1 MMRAVF
7 ALFFSS
13 TLGSPTTLDCPLR
26 QIAVDYAQKLQ
37 PSRPVSVFSELADA
51 LNGAQEAQGCSVAP
65 KPPAGGP
72 AAASRMPAF
81 PLPPPGAHLVFVD
94 AAAALSAA
102 ADGSAERP
110 FPTLQAALAAV
121 RVARAAKG
129 ISAAAAPRAHL
140 VLRAGTFYLGAS
152 GPLALTSSDSNV
164 NFQAFPGEEVFIS
177 GGTPLAGV
185 AWAPSSPPP
194 RDLWEY
200 KNGALAPG
208 FDILPA
214 QSMTLAAAQALC
226 ESTPGCAA
234 IGYSGAPAPSGPV
247 TVSFKHKVFWA
258 ASPGGAV
265 WVLNRG
271 YLPGGNN
278 LFTADVAA
286 FGLSEIEA
294 LRVGG
299 TRAIR
304 ARYPNAVTVEDM
316 DAMQVVASRW
326 TPQSSIGWNKN
337 ADYTV
342 QLPPLRDDAA
352 PDGHGVPYF
361 TVPRLGVGGDCARRF
376 TPAASYWCANY
387 TQGGGPGPYS
397 APIGMTVSSANESLP
412 HTPYTSDVSRAL
424 VHSWRA
430 GRWFSWVFGVDS
442 VAYDGASGQS
452 TFNFSLTR
460 GGNQGSRG
468 GDAGQ
473 EFFIENVKEELDAPG
488 EFFFD
493 PSTSTLWLWHNA
505 SGAPPTDGSV
515 VAALQ
520 TVLIN
525 ATGTQAEPVV
535 GVGFQGIGFRDT
547 APNYMGPHGTPSG
560 GDWAVGRSAAV
571 FFEGA
576 VGANIDGCLFTTL
589 DGNALFF
596 SGYNRNASVTNSE
609 FVSVGETAVAQW
621 GYTEGSGVPGMGFDG
636 TDGNQ

>member
-1 MMRAVF
+1 MLSAF
-7 ALFFSS
+7 LLLSAAY
-13 TLGSPTTLDCPLR
+13 GSPTTLDCPLR

-37 PSRPVSVFSELADA
+37 PARPISVFQELADA

-65 KPPAGGP
+65 KPPAGGAPP
-72 AAASRMPAF
+72 AARMPSF
-81 PLPPPGAHLVFVD
+81 PLPPPGSHVAFVD
-94 AAAALSAA
+94 VAAPHSAA
-102 ADGSAERP
+102 ADGSDARP
-110 FPTLQAALAAV
+110 FPTLQEALASV
-121 RVARAAKG
+121 RAARAAAG
-129 ISAAAAPRAHL
+129 LSAAAAPRAHL
-140 VLRAGTFYLGAS
+140 VLRAGTFFLGAT
-152 GPLALTSSDSNV
+152 GPLALTSKDSNV
-164 NFQAFPGEEVFIS
+164 NFQAYPGEEVFIS

-185 AWAPSSPPP
+185 TWTPASPPA

-247 TVSFKHKVFWA
+247 TVSFKHKVFWGT
-258 ASPGGAV
+258 SPGGAV

-278 LFTADVAA
+278 LFTADVSA
-286 FGLSEIEA
+286 FGVSEIEA

-304 ARYPNAVTVEDM
+304 ARYPNVVAVEDM
-316 DAMQVVASRW
+316 DAMQVTAAHW
-326 TPQSSIGWNKN
+326 TAQSTIGWNKD

-342 QLPPLRDDAA
+342 ELPAQRNDAA
-352 PDGHGVPYF
+352 PDGRGIPYF

-397 APIGMTVSSANESLP
+397 APIGMAATNANESLP

-442 VAYDGASGQS
+442 MSYDGPSGMT

-473 EFFIENVKEELDAPG
+473 EFFIENVSFDAHPAHPKNH
-488 EFFFD
+488 D
-493 PSTSTLWLWHNA
+493 PPKQTLTQTL
-505 SGAPPTDGSV
+505 PP
-515 VAALQ
+515 
-520 TVLIN
+520 
-525 ATGTQAEPVV
+525 
-535 GVGFQGIGFRDT
+535 F
-547 APNYMGPHGTPSG
+547 TP
-560 GDWAVGRSAAV
+560 
-571 FFEGA
+571 
-576 VGANIDGCLFTTL
+576 
-589 DGNALFF
+589 
-596 SGYNRNASVTNSE
+596 
-609 FVSVGETAVAQW
+609 
-621 GYTEGSGVPGMGFDG
+621 
-636 TDGNQ
+636 